1 LIWRKAASPAERK
14 LVQQTRSKPE
24 EHIMQAKDIMT
35 KGVVC
40 VGVKESIF
48 DAAELMLGAGVS
60 AVAVVNDKGEVVG
73 IVSEADLLRRAEI
86 GTAPKKS
93 WLSRLLDSEVSAA
106 NDFVTTHA
114 RRVSDVMTKNVVT
127 ADEQATLAD
136 LVDLIE
142 RHGVKRIPI
151 VRAGKLVGVVS
162 RADLLEALLSREP
175 EGPVVQPTDKELR
188 QTVIEA
194 LAHRP
199 WASKWP
205 TNVFTNDGVVHLWGF
220 VQDDEVRNA
229 YRVAAENVPGVR
241 RVKNHLRSIPAAV
254 TMGV

>member
-1 LIWRKAASPAERK
+1 
-14 LVQQTRSKPE
+14 
-24 EHIMQAKDIMT
+24 MT
-35 KGVVC
+35 KGIISLN
-40 VGVKESIF
+40 VKETIF

-60 AVAVVNDKGEVVG
+60 AVPVVNDKGELVG

-86 GTAPKKS
+86 GTSPKKS
-93 WLSRLLDSEVSAA
+93 WLSRLLDSETSAA
-106 NDFVTTHA
+106 HDFVAVHA
-114 RRVSDVMTKNVVT
+114 RKVSDVMTKDVVT
-127 ADEQATLAD
+127 ATDQATLAE

-175 EGPVVQPTDKELR
+175 EGPMVQPSDKELR

-194 LAHRP
+194 IAHRP

-205 TNVFTNDGVVHLWGF
+205 TNVFANDGVVHLWGF
-220 VQDDEVRNA
+220 VPDDEVAKA
-229 YRVAAENVPGVR
+229 YRVAAENVSGVR
-241 RVKNHLRSIPAAV
+241 RVKNHLRSIPSAV

>member
-1 LIWRKAASPAERK
+1 
-14 LVQQTRSKPE
+14 
-24 EHIMQAKDIMT
+24 MQAKDIMT

-40 VGVKESIF
+40 LNAKDTIF
-48 DAAELMLGAGVS
+48 DAAELMLGANVS
-60 AVAVVNDKGEVVG
+60 AVPVVNDKDELVG
-73 IVSEADLLRRAEI
+73 ILSEADLVRRVEI
-86 GTAPKKS
+86 GTSPRKS
-93 WLSRLLDSEVSAA
+93 WLSRLLESEAGAA
-106 NDFVTTHA
+106 HDFVATHA
-114 RRVSDVMTKNVVT
+114 RRISDVMTQDVVT
-127 ADEQATLAD
+127 AKEEATLAE

-142 RHGVKRIPI
+142 RHSIKRIPI

-175 EGPVVQPTDKELR
+175 EGPVVRPTDKELR

-199 WASKWP
+199 WVSKWP
-205 TNVFTNDGVVHLWGF
+205 TNVYANDGVVHLWGF

-241 RVKNHLRSIPAAV
+241 RVKNHLRSIPASV